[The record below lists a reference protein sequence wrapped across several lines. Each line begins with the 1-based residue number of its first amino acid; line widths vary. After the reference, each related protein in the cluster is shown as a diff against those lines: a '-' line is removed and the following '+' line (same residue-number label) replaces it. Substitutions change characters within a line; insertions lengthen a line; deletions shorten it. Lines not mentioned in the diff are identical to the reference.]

1 MLAPAGTTW
10 VGEWE
15 KNLNRDG
22 WSRSLLWRE
31 FSDSGMSV
39 EIDGRQQ
46 CDGTVEREISA
57 YLDDAPKFTS
67 ATARRL
73 AALLIE
79 AADQLDRWEHEG
91 SSAH

>member
-1 MLAPAGTTW
+1 MGEAPQPRRLVTLAAVARVQRLGN
-10 VGEWE
+10 VCGD
-15 KNLNRDG
+15 R
-22 WSRSLLWRE
+22 
-31 FSDSGMSV
+31 
-39 EIDGRQQ
+39 GRQQ

-91 SSAH
+91 TSAH